1 MIEDGPLLG
10 AFENPKKGVIR
21 QRLTTLF
28 VRDGILVEETVERNY
43 SDDGDYID
51 SVTTTPLITAGELSK

>member
-10 AFENPKKGVIR
+10 AVENPKPGIIR

-28 VRDGILVEETVERNY
+28 VRDGMLVEETIERTY

-51 SVTTTPLITAGELSK
+51 SVVTAPLVSAGELSQ